1 MPAAT
6 TSAIAP
12 AISGRILSSQPAGT
26 ACCSSRNRTAIRVS
40 KYGDTSGASHVSINA
55 IVASS
60 SFSSFPH
67 SAQLSTCA
75 RTSAGACFGARSR
88 SGKFACT
95 LRQII
100 KSPNSQFSSILF
112 HELLQPL
119 PQRLIRPEQQR
130 LRCRLAQPKDPANLL
145 VIQPLILV
153 HQDRCP
159 LPLRQRHHMLADR
172 LHPLVLYHLLFGAR

>member
-75 RTSAGACFGARSR
+75 RTSAGTDFGARSR
-88 SGKFACT
+88 SGKFAFT

-100 KSPNSQFSSILF
+100 ISPNSQFSLILLDKF
-112 HELLQPL
+112 LQPF
-119 PQRLIRPEQQR
+119 PQRLVRPEQQR
-130 LRCRLAQPKDPANLL
+130 LRRRFAQPQNRANLL
-145 VIQPLILV
+145 VIHPLILV
-153 HQDRCP
+153 
-159 LPLRQRHHMLADR
+159 
-172 LHPLVLYHLLFGAR
+172 